1 MPRVVSVLHHPIPP
15 LRPGRLAEE
24 DGLGWHFRSARALAK
39 YGGYEA
45 IAVRPGINREST
57 IKVIDDVTVVLTPS
71 INLSP
76 SRRIW
81 KWSHVSTAL
90 AEFVR
95 DAVKR
100 GFLPYIHEYRA
111 LNSELVIRKI
121 IDYPMI
127 LQHHGSF
134 PPSGFNLKNPL
145 SFAKEFSKW
154 RRDNYL
160 RKVRGVFFVLHNR
173 EKYYLEKILNVDAKV
188 VIRTMAVEF
197 DELKPLNEGE
207 RANVRR
213 GIGISEDAIMLI
225 TYVGVFGE
233 EVGGIKGAQYLL
245 RIWRELRLRFGG
257 KIMMVVTGIG
267 EPYITALRKAGV
279 IAYKLLPR
287 KDYLKLVA
295 ASDIYFLPATSGYL
309 YGGSGAVAIMETM
322 AMGIPIV
329 SPTLRD
335 FPEQDRVK
343 DLGIMTRYVD
353 NEETLREFIDAL
365 TYAIENRNQYK
376 PWVIR
381 ELARKYYSW
390 ESFVNEFNIALKNL

>member
-57 IKVIDDVTVVLTPS
+57 IKVIDNVTVVLTPS

-76 SRRIW
+76 SQRIW

-100 GFLPYIHEYRA
+100 GFIPYIHEYRA
-111 LNSELVIRKI
+111 LNSELVIRRI

-127 LQHHGSF
+127 LQHHGSY
-134 PPSGFNLKNPL
+134 PPSGLNLRNPL
-145 SFAKEFSKW
+145 GLIKEFSKW
-154 RRDNYL
+154 RRDYYL
-160 RKVRGVFFVLHNR
+160 RKVRGVFFVLNER
-173 EKYYLEKILNVDAKV
+173 EKHYLKNILSVDAKV
-188 VIRTMAVEF
+188 IVRTMAVDF
-197 DELKPLNEGE
+197 NELKTLSEEE
-207 RANVRR
+207 RISVRKSI
-213 GIGISEDAIMLI
+213 GIGEDAIALI

-233 EVGGIKGAQYLL
+233 EFGGIKGTQYLF
-245 RIWRELRLRFGG
+245 RILRELRLRFGD
-257 KIMMVVTGIG
+257 KVVMIVTGVSEPHATTLRRIG
-267 EPYITALRKAGV
+267 AITYR
-279 IAYKLLPR
+279 LLPHR
-287 KDYLKLVA
+287 DYVKLVA
-295 ASDIYFLPATSGYL
+295 ASDVYFPPATSGYS
-309 YGGSGAVAIMETM
+309 YGGIGIAIMEAL
-322 AMGIPIV
+322 AMGIPVV

-335 FPEQDRVK
+335 FPEKDHVK
-343 DLGIMTRYVD
+343 DLGVMTWYVD
-353 NEETLREFIDAL
+353 DEEALREFIDAL
-365 TYAIENRNQYK
+365 IHVIENRGQYK
-376 PWVIR
+376 PWAIR

-390 ESFVNEFNIALKNL
+390 ESFVNEFNNAVKNL